1 MCTKHLKWTDKQKA
15 TKQILFPLFFWLLLF
30 LLLLK
35 WSCVL
40 NFFRCSPQ
48 LYICLQSCL
57 VSRQFIVE
65 EAGHCRALGLSWGFE
80 VLCDDCSGQ
89 ILGTQDTLVAEQFT
103 FLTVLKPAG
112 MWEPK
117 NWACSAVDALEA
129 GRTSWLIIQQIFFG
143 NPCGLCQDFVG
154 TSIPLRT
161 ISVFDTFGLCSFLMQ
176 FLGQFGS
183 WLHAFGEAVAIGVCH
198 EKKGSHIHS
207 DLPH

>member
-1 MCTKHLKWTDKQKA
+1 MDKQTKSYKA
-15 TKQILFPLFFWLLLF
+15 DSFSLVFLIIIIFIVAEMKLCSELLQMLPPA
-30 LLLLK
+30 LYLPPKLP
-35 WSCVL
+35 CVQTGHCG
-40 NFFRCSPQ
+40 RSWP
-48 LYICLQSCL
+48 LQS
-57 VSRQFIVE
+57 SRAE
-65 EAGHCRALGLSWGFE
+65 LGLWSSLRRLLWTNP
-80 VLCDDCSGQ
+80 
-89 ILGTQDTLVAEQFT
+89 GTQDTLVAEQFT

-117 NWACSAVDALEA
+117 KWACSAVDALEA

-176 FLGQFGS
+176 FLGRFGS
-183 WLHAFGEAVAIGVCH
+183 WLHAFGEAVGIGACH